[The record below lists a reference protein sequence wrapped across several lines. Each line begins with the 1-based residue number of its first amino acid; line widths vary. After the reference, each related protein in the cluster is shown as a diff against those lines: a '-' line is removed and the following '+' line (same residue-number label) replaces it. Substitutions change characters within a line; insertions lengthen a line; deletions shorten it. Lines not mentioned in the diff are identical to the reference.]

1 MGLIN
6 YNKKKSLCPKEHLNI
21 LPHLK
26 LITQE
31 KKENEEKQKRE

>member
-1 MGLIN
+1 M
-6 YNKKKSLCPKEHLNI
+6 YLCGQQVDLNI
-21 LPHLK
+21 TIHLK